1 MSIFPKY
8 LHLFILIKEEG
19 KVRYVGITAYPLCL
33 LKDIAHQA
41 EVDMILTY
49 CRYNLLDTSL
59 DEVLAPLAR
68 ERGMGLINASPLN
81 MRALTD
87 LGAPAWH
94 PAPKKV
100 LEAAQ
105 QAAQYCQSQGS
116 NISELALQFALAY
129 ELVGTTLIGMSNV
142 RHVAQNLKM
151 LDVPLDRSL
160 LDQVLDILKP
170 VANICWQ
177 EGIQENFD
185 PDAVPQQS

>member
-1 MSIFPKY
+1 
-8 LHLFILIKEEG
+8 
-19 KVRYVGITAYPLCL
+19 
-33 LKDIAHQA
+33 
-41 EVDMILTY
+41 
-49 CRYNLLDTSL
+49 
-59 DEVLAPLAR
+59 
-68 ERGMGLINASPLN
+68 MGLINASPLN

-100 LEAAQ
+100 LAAAQ

-116 NISELALQFALAY
+116 NISGLALQFALAY
-129 ELVGTTLIGMSNV
+129 KPVSTTLVGMSNV

-151 LDVPLDRSL
+151 LDAPLNRSL

-177 EGIQENFD
+177 EGIPENFD
-185 PDAVPQQS
+185 PGAVLQQS